1 MRICP
6 PRLRTSP
13 IDDFSFPSRMT
24 PLCTP
29 PMKILWTMIGLAA
42 LSQGLLAQTNRTPG
56 SASQSWD
63 EAAKALAE
71 ATRVLERARA
81 SGQTELQRR
90 SREQASDTGR
100 MEKLMAEAKSSVA
113 PSNQAPEKARVAQSD
128 ARLSQAI
135 STISPEGKALLAQ
148 NENVIPTLRVPD
160 PVQPRAVTTKP
171 SVLAADGPGPK
182 PQPLKATPLTPVVKK
197 APEQTTITAT
207 GPDSA
212 SFFDGSQ
219 SMGVFTGDVE
229 VTHPQF
235 HLTCDTLE
243 VYMVKDADKK
253 EVKPA
258 ATGATAGQLAKEGAA
273 GKSGSVSEST
283 ENSNIKQAIAKG
295 RKVVINKL
303 SETGEMQIGTCRHA
317 TFVGSSGDMIMRDYP
332 QVQKGTNLI
341 LATDPST
348 TITILNNGQLK
359 VNGPA
364 TTKIIQQEEKKKPA
378 AAAVAPGAVTPTL
391 SKPQGAPQ

>member
-1 MRICP
+1 
-6 PRLRTSP
+6 
-13 IDDFSFPSRMT
+13 MT
-24 PLCTP
+24 LLSTL
-29 PMKILWTMIGLAA
+29 PMKTLWMMIGLTT
-42 LSQGLLAQTNRTPG
+42 LSQGLWAQANRTPG
-56 SASQSWD
+56 SASQSRD
-63 EAAKALAE
+63 EATKALAE
-71 ATRVLERARA
+71 ATRVLEKARA
-81 SGQTELQRR
+81 SGQTEMQRR
-90 SREQASDTGR
+90 SREQAADTGR
-100 MEKLMAEAKSSVA
+100 MEKLMAAAKATVA
-113 PSNQAPEKARVAQSD
+113 PSNQPAEKERVANSD

-135 STISPEGKALLAQ
+135 STISPEGKAMLAQ
-148 NENVIPTLRVPD
+148 NEQVIPTLRVPD
-160 PVQPRAVTTKP
+160 PVAPPRAVATKP
-171 SVLAADGPGPK
+171 SVLSADGPGPK
-182 PQPLKATPLTPVVKK
+182 PQPLKPTPLTPVAKK

-243 VYMVKDADKK
+243 VYMVKEGDKK
-253 EVKPA
+253 DVKPGTPAPTA
-258 ATGATAGQLAKEGAA
+258 AQLAKEGAA
-273 GKSGSVSEST
+273 AKTGPVSEST

-303 SETGEMQIGTCRHA
+303 SDTGEMQIGTCRHA
-317 TFVGSSGDMIMRDYP
+317 TFVGSTGDMIMRDYP

-378 AAAVAPGAVTPTL
+378 AAAASAVPAPTTNF